1 MESVPS
7 DTAISGGATKTPAQ
21 LMQEQH
27 EAGAD
32 HHPIVEEEVDEED
45 IQHPPGKHAA
55 PDEEDPLLVDA
66 PTNGMMSAKA
76 AGKQKATEKLGV
88 LDPQDE
94 EAFPSLGPAAK
105 SPPKMA
111 APRSG
116 WAAAASKAKPN
127 GNTSNTSRPTSSG
140 GRTPSSTPG
149 VMTPSRTSA
158 PSTLNLPGR
167 STDSFEIDNTDL
179 NKEKSLSRVFQDVKK
194 KYGVIVKAEQ
204 IDYGRRTLFT
214 AEGPKARVTEVLM
227 QISKELTVEKQV
239 KLEIPSTVSA
249 QIIGRAG
256 QNIKK
261 LEAQFNVRIK
271 IDRNMKPAANSED
284 VGIDIVEIRG
294 HAAQVR
300 QVYEQ
305 ISNQARTLQPK
316 VDVPL
321 RNIPP
326 EFYPFLA
333 HRHAP
338 RMRTAN
344 DNLDVKIPSFH
355 TWQQQPPP
363 RAEANQ
369 HPVFAPHGDLH
380 IVISGEQAAAQ
391 QARVELERFAKELEQ
406 ELILEELA
414 AEQILHPYIVGP
426 RGMDPLEFMERTGCA
441 VVLPPPHH
449 ETEDVHII
457 GPRDRLE
464 HGRNLAEELMSKKH
478 NRAVDLQKH
487 YSDAPQGAER
497 HSRAL
502 AQYLQ
507 KRAIEREFEDSH
519 NAEIVFP
526 MSSIASPSW
535 NIIGNDPQKTMAARN
550 DLSKITQAYPT
561 SRLQLV
567 EIDPFF
573 HPHLEGLHAQP
584 LQEMGV
590 QMIVPANG
598 EDPVVLV
605 YEGPQSEATFS
616 IPRTRPTKSE
626 VNEFESALQEATQL
640 LMASIPHEG
649 ISGAN
654 ITVPRKHH
662 DRVRKFVNE
671 QPKPQAPKFP
681 VQVDFGTQS
690 HYREQKG
697 STDKVFLRGPQES
710 DIAELQKAIESLL
723 LQAEQDEKERGY
735 NTTFD
740 FNSKHIG
747 KLVGKNGQRIQELKD
762 KHDVEI
768 ETGEKGKV
776 KVQGPQR
783 MADACKSEIL
793 KLLKDWEDEATL
805 VIKIDPKYHGM
816 LVGRNG
822 ETLQKIQ
829 RKVND
834 EVRIDFPRTSK
845 GRDDASDAAS
855 DVGGSRQA
863 NDEVR
868 IRGPRAKAEKVR
880 DELLDLRQ
888 YYEDNSHSAS
898 VTVAQAQLPSLIG
911 KKGSEME
918 KLRQDTGAQI
928 EVPSRDDNS
937 SRVTI
942 QLKGSKEAVEAARR
956 ELQKRGKAFDDI
968 VTKELEVD
976 TKHYSALIGQGG
988 KSNIL
993 KLKQH
998 S

>member
-1 MESVPS
+1 MASGAS
-7 DTAISGGATKTPAQ
+7 DTAADGSASKTPAQ

-27 EAGAD
+27 EAAAD
-32 HHPIVEEEVDEED
+32 HHPTVEEAVDEED
-45 IQHPPGKHAA
+45 VQHPPGKHAA
-55 PDEEDPLLVDA
+55 ADEEDPLLVDA

-88 LDPQDE
+88 LDTQDE

-116 WAAAASKAKPN
+116 WAAAASKAKSN
-127 GNTSNTSRPTSSG
+127 GNASTTSRPTSSG
-140 GRTPSSTPG
+140 GRTPTSTPG
-149 VMTPSRTSA
+149 AMTPKGSA
-158 PSTLNLPGR
+158 PGTVNLPGR
-167 STDSFEIDNTDL
+167 STDSFEIDNADL
-179 NKEKSLSRVFQDVKK
+179 NKEKSLNRIFQDVKK

-214 AEGPKARVTEVLM
+214 AEGPKARVTEGLM
-227 QISKELTVEKQV
+227 HISKELTVEKQV

-271 IDRNMKPAANSED
+271 IDRNKKPAGNDDD
-284 VGIDIVEIRG
+284 VGMDVVEIRG

-305 ISNQARTLQPK
+305 ISNQARSLQPK
-316 VDVPL
+316 VDVPV

-338 RMRTAN
+338 RMRKAS
-344 DNLDVKIPSFH
+344 DNIDVKIPSFH

-363 RAEANQ
+363 QAEADQ
-369 HPVFAPHGDLH
+369 RPVFVPHGDSY

-391 QARVELERFAKELEQ
+391 QARAELETFAKELEQ
-406 ELILEELA
+406 ELMLEELA

-426 RGMDPLEFMERTGCA
+426 RGLDPLDFMERTGCA

-449 ETEDVHII
+449 ETEDIHII

-478 NRAVDLQKH
+478 NRAVDLQKL

-497 HSRAL
+497 HSRGL

-526 MSSIASPSW
+526 LSSMASPSW

-573 HPHLEGLHAQP
+573 HPHLEDLHAQP

-590 QMIVPANG
+590 QMIVPSNG

-605 YEGPQSEATFS
+605 YEGPQSDSPFS

-626 VNEFESALQEATQL
+626 VAEFESALQEAMQL

-649 ISGAN
+649 ISVADV
-654 ITVPRKHH
+654 TVPRKHH

-671 QPKPQAPKFP
+671 QPKPPKPQFP
-681 VQVDFGTQS
+681 IQVDFGTQGRR
-690 HYREQKG
+690 REQKG
-697 STDKVFLRGPQES
+697 SADKVFLRGPQES
-710 DIAELQKAIESLL
+710 DIAELQKAIEDFL

-783 MADACKSEIL
+783 KADACKSDIL
-793 KLLKDWEDEATL
+793 RLLKGWEDEANL

-863 NDEVR
+863 ADEVR

-928 EVPSRDDNS
+928 EVPSRDDKS
-937 SRVTI
+937 TRVTI
-942 QLKGSKEAVEAARR
+942 QIKGSKQAVEAARK
-956 ELQKRGKAFDDI
+956 ELQKRGKAFDDV
-968 VTKELEVD
+968 VTKEIEVD
-976 TKHYSALIGQGG
+976 SKHYSALIGQGG
-988 KSNIL
+988 KS
-993 KLKQH
+993 
-998 S
+998 